1 MKKNYF
7 ENISEELKSVSVNE
21 MYEIIIEFG
30 EDIKFPKELMTEE
43 NRVKGCVNR
52 AYISCSVKN
61 GRVYYNGYSESKV
74 VKGYIAILI
83 NGLNGMKMDEAIES
97 KKDIED
103 FLKRTKIQNS
113 LTPSR
118 ANAFSWNG
126 SCTRFQP
133 FFPRSF
139 ASNCGLILR
148 EFTQMLF
155 GILRLQHSKKAP
167 ASCPRICV
175 YLSVNS
181 CGMNGFFPFPAFP

>member
-1 MKKNYF
+1 MKMKKNYF

-118 ANAFSWNG
+118 ANAFGN
-126 SCTRFQP
+126 
-133 FFPRSF
+133 
-139 ASNCGLILR
+139 IY
-148 EFTQMLF
+148 EMM
-155 GILRLQHSKKAP
+155 IKKAIDLKNQNP
-167 ASCPRICV
+167 E
-175 YLSVNS
+175 LSS
-181 CGMNGFFPFPAFP
+181 